1 MLIIPHLMPC
11 RVKYVK
17 VSSSLEEMVL
27 STEERMDPNL
37 LYNVLD
43 KDLELSLCDIGLL
56 NTNKEGC

>member
-1 MLIIPHLMPC
+1 M
-11 RVKYVK
+11 K